1 MAMKAGVIG
10 VGKLGGTIAYA
21 LAREGMFDRLVVS
34 DIVEDLAW
42 AQAEDLRHGL
52 CGKVTVR
59 ADGIEEIAG
68 ADLVVLCAGEGRKPG
83 MSRLDLLRTNA
94 PVVADLGREIA
105 RVAPDA
111 AVVVLTNPLDV
122 MTAVAWKASGLPR
135 GKVLGSGALV
145 DSVRLR
151 ALIADALGVAPSDV
165 DAVVLGE
172 HGDRAVPVFSRAKV
186 KGKPLRRNPA
196 QEGEIVEALR
206 TLSARVIAA
215 KGSTTFGPAGC
226 TATLVRALFS
236 EEPSVVPASVV
247 LDGEY
252 GLRGVAL
259 GVPALVAGGR
269 VVRVEEWPLSR
280 EERDALRGAG
290 HDLAPFV
297 AEATGEMDRGP
308 PAEKSPGLRARSR
321 AF

>member
-1 MAMKAGVIG
+1 MKAGVIG

-21 LAREGMFDRLVVS
+21 LARDGAFDHLVLHDVVG
-34 DIVEDLAW
+34 DFAW
-42 AQAEDLRHGL
+42 AQAEDLRHGM

-59 ADGIEEIAG
+59 SGGVADMAD

-94 PVVADLGREIA
+94 PVVADLAREVG

-111 AVVVLTNPLDV
+111 ALVVLTNPLDV
-122 MTAVAWKASGLPR
+122 MTAVACKASGLPR
-135 GKVLGSGALV
+135 EKVLGSGALV

-151 ALIADALGVAPSDV
+151 ALIADRLGVTPGDV

-172 HGDRAVPVFSRAKV
+172 HGDRAVPLFSRAKV
-186 KGKPLRRNPA
+186 KGKPLRRNA
-196 QEGEIVEALR
+196 ARERDVFEALR
-206 TLSARVIAA
+206 GLSARVIAV

-226 TATLVRALFS
+226 TAALARALFS
-236 EEPSVVPASVV
+236 DEPSVVPASVV

-259 GVPALVAGGR
+259 GVPVLVAKGR
-269 VVRVEEWPLSR
+269 VVRVEEWPLSKDER
-280 EERDALRGAG
+280 EALREAG
-290 HDLAPFV
+290 HDLEPFV

-308 PAEKSPGLRARSR
+308 PLERGSRPRACSR

>member
-1 MAMKAGVIG
+1 MKAGILG

-21 LAREGMFDRLVVS
+21 LARDGTFDRLVLHDV
-34 DIVEDLAW
+34 VGDLAW

-59 ADGIEEIAG
+59 AGGIADMAD
-68 ADLVVLCAGEGRKPG
+68 ADLVVLCAGEGRRPG

-94 PVVADLGREIA
+94 PVVADLAREIG
-105 RVAPDA
+105 RVAPDTA
-111 AVVVLTNPLDV
+111 LVVLTNPLDV
-122 MTAVAWKASGLPR
+122 MTTIACRASGLPR
-135 GKVLGSGALV
+135 EKVLGSGALV
-145 DSVRLR
+145 DSIRLR
-151 ALIADALGVAPSDV
+151 VLIADRLGIATGDV

-172 HGDRAVPVFSRAKV
+172 HGDRAVPVFSRVKV
-186 KGKPLRRNPA
+186 SGKPLRRNGA
-196 QEGEIVEALR
+196 REREVLEALQGI
-206 TLSARVIAA
+206 SARVIAV

-226 TATLVRALFS
+226 TAALVRALFS
-236 EEPSVVPASVV
+236 DEPSVVPASVV

-259 GVPALVAGGR
+259 GVPALVAKGR
-269 VVRVEEWPLSR
+269 VVRVEEWPLSK
-280 EERDALRGAG
+280 EERDALREAG
-290 HDLAPFV
+290 HDLEPFV

-308 PAEKSPGLRARSR
+308 PLGTGSRPRACSR